1 MEPEISLPHSQVQTP
16 TLHFLK
22 IHLNIILPSKPES
35 PQWSL
40 SPRFPHQNPVH
51 ASPLPRTRYMPR
63 LSRSSKFYHPRII
76 VGEEYRTLSSSSY
89 TFLYS
94 PVTLSLLRPNILLN
108 TLFSNTLSLRSSLNV
123 SDQVSHP
130 HKTTGKVTVLYILTF
145 NIFDF
150 KVLQLAVCL
159 LDVAAVQNISCWQ
172 RDCLW
177 QIAASKCEGF
187 VTFRQLTAAATWGCV
202 GGGLVAPYHAH
213 TFGSAISCTHIW

>member
-108 TLFSNTLSLRSSLNV
+108 TLFSNTLSLCSSLSV
-123 SDQVSHP
+123 SDQVSHQY
-130 HKTTGKVTVLYILTF
+130 KTTGKIIVLYIYFL
-145 NIFDF
+145 IFF
-150 KVLQLAVCL
+150 
-159 LDVAAVQNISCWQ
+159 W
-172 RDCLW
+172 
-177 QIAASKCEGF
+177 IA
-187 VTFRQLTAAATWGCV
+187 T
-202 GGGLVAPYHAH
+202 
-213 TFGSAISCTHIW
+213 